1 MQFRQILASSS
12 STLLL
17 ASLIITNVNAL
28 AGPQMSQAVPFLAR
42 PKVLDQ
48 VDLAGDVGFDPLN
61 LAGTVDNL
69 MEMREA
75 EIKHARLAMLAAAGW
90 PISELLDNKIASALN
105 LSSTLDAADRVP
117 SLLNGGLDKISPLWW
132 GFCVGLTA
140 AIDLYGQK
148 RARFVAD
155 YIPGDLGFD
164 PFGLY
169 PEEMDE
175 EGRKRMQ
182 LAEVKHGR
190 IAMLAVTGYA
200 IQEAVLKEGVVD
212 ETPFFFAPFTQT
224 LGNALEKFLQQSQ

>member
-1 MQFRQILASSS
+1 
-12 STLLL
+12 
-17 ASLIITNVNAL
+17 
-28 AGPQMSQAVPFLAR
+28 MSQAIPFLTR

-61 LAGTVDNL
+61 LAGNVDNL

-75 EIKHARLAMLAAAGW
+75 EVKHARLAMLAAAGW
-90 PISELLDNKIASALN
+90 PISELLDQKIAHALN
-105 LSSTLDAADRVP
+105 IPPALDAVDRVP
-117 SLLNGGLDKISPLWW
+117 SLLNGGLEKISPLWW
-132 GFCVGLTA
+132 GFCIGLTA

-148 RARFVAD
+148 RARFVSD

-169 PEEMDE
+169 PDDDDD
-175 EGRKRMQ
+175 GKKRMQ

-190 IAMLAVTGYA
+190 VAMLAVVGYA

-212 ETPFFFAPFTQT
+212 ETPIFFAPATQT
-224 LGNALEKFLQQSQ
+224 VERLLEKFLQSQ